1 MLAELPLGASEVDM
15 PCDEPIQRWS
25 TNDVPASQRVDH
37 YARAL
42 STAVD
47 PMRLDSARREAFR
60 ADITSAALGPLQ
72 VIRSSGT
79 EHRCSRQDADIAG
92 SAERSL
98 HLRISS
104 SGWAMQ
110 QRGNLYAR
118 AGDGILF
125 DSHFGFELD
134 SGDFEVTHIK
144 MPFDW
149 LHQWVRS
156 PAALAGR
163 VLTHDSRWGT
173 AFIAFARQL
182 TPEFV
187 SNAPLPPRVL
197 ADQLAVL
204 LALMES
210 ETLWNPQE
218 PGRATSSLR
227 DRVRE
232 CIVQRCTEPML
243 VASQVAGAVGIS
255 TRTLHRTLAAH
266 AEAFEPTLL
275 RARLDVAVRM
285 LESPLFDR
293 LTTAEIGRR
302 AGFRDS
308 SHFARVV
315 HRGTGQTPMQIRR
328 RRRATLKESS
338 MVA

>member
-1 MLAELPLGASEVDM
+1 MSYAA
-15 PCDEPIQRWS
+15 PIQRWS
-25 TNDVPASQRVDH
+25 TDDVPAPQRVDH
-37 YARAL
+37 YASAL

-47 PMRLDSARREAFR
+47 PMRLDSARREAFH
-60 ADITSAALGPLQ
+60 AEITSAFLGPLQ

-79 EHRCSRQDADIAG
+79 AHRCSRQDVDIAR

-104 SGWAMQ
+104 SSWAMR
-110 QRGNLYAR
+110 QRSELHAR

-125 DSHFGFELD
+125 DSHFGLELE
-134 SGDFEVTHIK
+134 SGDFEVSHIK

-149 LHQWVRS
+149 LRQWVRS
-156 PAALAGR
+156 PATLAGR

-187 SNAPLPPRVL
+187 ANSPLPPSVL
-197 ADQLAVL
+197 ANQLAVF
-204 LALMES
+204 LALMENEAQGS
-210 ETLWNPQE
+210 HRGLGQV
-218 PGRATSSLR
+218 TSSLR
-227 DRVRE
+227 ERVRE
-232 CIVQRCTEPML
+232 CIVQRCTEPLL
-243 VASQVAGAVGIS
+243 VASEVAETVGIS

-266 AEAFEPTLL
+266 AEAFELLLL

-315 HRGTGQTPMQIRR
+315 QRTAGQTPMQIRQR
-328 RRRATLKESS
+328 RRGSGAR
-338 MVA
+338 